1 MVTNSQHE
9 ALLAALSKVIDPELR
24 LPITEL
30 GMVGTV
36 GYVDAGNT
44 DAAAEPSAPAGTA
57 VATIK
62 LTVVGCPA
70 ANKIEAEVIAALE
83 SVAGVGNARANM
95 TVMNTDERTALKE
108 KLRAVKPA
116 RVNPFDETSLTRVLL
131 IGSGKGGVGKSSVTA
146 NLAMALAAQGN
157 RVGLIDADIFGFS
170 IPGQVGLGS
179 AGDTV
184 KPTRIDDMILPP
196 VAFGVKVISIGMF
209 LDGNKP
215 VAWRGPMLHRAVEQF
230 LTDVY
235 WGDLDFLLVDLPP
248 GTGDIAIS
256 LGQLLPTAK
265 TVVVTTPQVAAAE
278 VAERSGSVGLQTGQ
292 SVAGVIE
299 NMAWLEQQDGT
310 RLNLFGEGGGQ
321 IVANRLAE
329 LQGSQVDVLGQIP
342 ISIPLREGS
351 DKGEP
356 VVISSPDD
364 AAARAIFEVAEK
376 LAKSPAGLAGKRLK
390 LNV

>member
-1 MVTNSQHE
+1 MTITQNPQLLQ
-9 ALLAALSKVIDPELR
+9 ALERVIDPELR
-24 LPITEL
+24 LPITQL
-30 GMVGTV
+30 GMVG
-36 GYVDAGNT
+36 AT
-44 DAAAEPSAPAGTA
+44 DFAVTDEGHRVAE
-57 VATIK
+57 ATIK

-70 ANKIEAEVIAALE
+70 ANRIEADVVAALE
-83 SVAGVGNARANM
+83 SVAGEGKTRVHM
-95 TVMNTDERTALKE
+95 TVMNAEERAELKE
-108 KLRAVKPA
+108 KLRAGKPA
-116 RVNPFDETSLTRVLL
+116 RVNPFDASTLARVYLV
-131 IGSGKGGVGKSSVTA
+131 GSGKGGVGKSSVTA
-146 NLAMALAAQGN
+146 NLAVALAEQGH

-170 IPGQVGLGS
+170 IPGQLGLGS

-184 KPTRIDDMILPP
+184 KPTRIDEMILPP

-230 LTDVY
+230 LTDVF

-265 TVVVTTPQVAAAE
+265 TVVVTTPQIAAAE

-299 NMAWLEQQDGT
+299 NMAWLQQSNGS
-310 RLNLFGEGGGQ
+310 RLELFGSGGGLA
-321 IVANRLAE
+321 VANRLAD
-329 LQGSQVDVLGQIP
+329 LQGSPVAVLGQIP

-351 DKGEP
+351 DQGQP
-356 VVISSPDD
+356 VVVGAPEDP
-364 AAARAIFEVAEK
+364 AAVAICEVAQK
-376 LAKSPAGLAGKRLK
+376 LANTPMGLAGKRLK
-390 LNV
+390 LNL

>member
-1 MVTNSQHE
+1 VSSSENVQ
-9 ALLAALSKVIDPELR
+9 LLAALAKVIDPELR

-30 GMVGTV
+30 GMVG
-36 GYVDAGNT
+36 NT
-44 DAAAEPSAPAGTA
+44 ELGSDGSASA
-57 VATIK
+57 VIK

-70 ANKIEAEVIAALE
+70 AQRIEADSLAALE
-83 SVAGVGNARANM
+83 SVVGAGKASVQM

-108 KLRAVKPA
+108 KLRAGKPT
-116 RVNPFDETSLTRVLL
+116 RVNPFDANSLTRVLL

-146 NLAMALAAQGN
+146 NLAVALAAQGH

-179 AGDTV
+179 AGNTV
-184 KPTRIDDMILPP
+184 KPTRIDEMILPP

-235 WGDLDFLLVDLPP
+235 WGDLDYLLVDLPP

-292 SVAGVIE
+292 QVAGVIE
-299 NMAWLEQQDGT
+299 NMSWLVQPDGS
-310 RLNLFGEGGGQ
+310 RLALFGEGGGLA
-321 IVANRLAE
+321 VANRLAE
-329 LQGSQVDVLGQIP
+329 LQGSPVPVLGQIP
-342 ISIPLREGS
+342 ISIPLREGA
-351 DKGEP
+351 DAGVP
-356 VVISSPDD
+356 VVTGNPTDPASL
-364 AAARAIFEVAEK
+364 AIGSIAEA
-376 LAKSPAGLAGKRLK
+376 LNAQPAGHAGKRLR
-390 LNV
+390 LNL